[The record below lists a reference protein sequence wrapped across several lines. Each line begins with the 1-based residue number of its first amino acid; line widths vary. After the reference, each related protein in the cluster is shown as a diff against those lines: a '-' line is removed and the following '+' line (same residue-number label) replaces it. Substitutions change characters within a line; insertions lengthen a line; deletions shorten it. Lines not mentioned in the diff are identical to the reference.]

1 MFEDIIGALQKTLVD
16 HDRWLMYL
24 EGLGITLI
32 LAVGAM
38 IIGMLLG
45 TGVAI
50 VKVNHALKKKHSIPF
65 RIINAICNVYITVI
79 RGTPVVVQLMIFV
92 FAIFSSLA
100 IELWIYVAMLAF
112 GINSGAYV
120 AEIVRAG
127 IMAVNKGQFEAGRSL
142 GLSNGTTMKTIIL
155 PQAIKNILPAL
166 GNELIV
172 LFKET
177 SIVSLVAIVDITA
190 VARLISS
197 RTYDQFTPLLVT
209 AALYLIVVMI
219 MTFGL
224 RKLERRLA
232 KSDSR

>member
-1 MFEDIIGALQKTLVD
+1 MFEEILDALNKTLIAN
-16 HDRWLMYL
+16 DRWVLYL
-24 EGLGITLI
+24 EGLGRTLLI
-32 LAVGAM
+32 ALGAM
-38 IIGMLLG
+38 IIGLALG
-45 TGVAI
+45 TIVAI
-50 VKVNHALKKKHSIPF
+50 IKVNYTINKKKGPILKIS
-65 RIINAICNVYITVI
+65 NALCNIYLTII

-92 FAIFSSLA
+92 FAIFSNLP
-100 IELWIYVAMLAF
+100 IEQTIYIAVIAF

-120 AEIVRAG
+120 GEIIRSG

-155 PQAIKNILPAL
+155 PQAIKNILPAM

-177 SIVSLVAIVDITA
+177 AIVSLVAIQDVTA

-197 RTYDQFTPLLVT
+197 RTYDQFTPLLVS
-209 AALYLIVVMI
+209 AALYLIVVVL

-224 RKLERRLA
+224 RRFERRLA